1 MTERFDD
8 QPVWR
13 SSGVAAGQAGI
24 DLGLRA
30 HMVRVFMYM
39 AVGLGLTGLVAFYA
53 ASSPSLMM
61 AIFASP
67 LKWVVM
73 LAPIGMVFFL
83 SARIGSMS
91 FSTAQMVFWIY
102 AGMMGLSLSSIFLV
116 FTGES
121 IARLFFITAS
131 VFGAMSLYGYTTRKD
146 LTSMGS
152 FLMMGVLGLV
162 VASLVNL
169 FLQSSAM
176 QMMISTIGV
185 LVFTGLTA
193 YDTQQIKESYFE
205 ADTAD
210 ISGKKAIIGAL
221 QLYLDFINLF
231 ISLLQLFGDRR

>member
-13 SSGVAAGQAGI
+13 GAGPAAGQVGI
-24 DLGLRA
+24 DLGLRS
-30 HMVRVFMYM
+30 HMVRVYMYM
-39 AVGLGLTGLVAFYA
+39 ALGLALTGLVAFFA
-53 ASSPSLMM
+53 ASSPALMT
-61 AIFASP
+61 AIFTTP
-67 LKWVVM
+67 LKWLVM
-73 LAPIGMVFFL
+73 LAPLGMVIYL
-83 SARIGSMS
+83 SARIGAMS

-102 AGMMGLSLSSIFLV
+102 AGMMGLSLSAIFLV

-121 IARLFFITAS
+121 IARLFFITSS

-146 LTSMGS
+146 LTAMGS
-152 FLMMGVLGLV
+152 FLMMGVVGIV
-162 VASLVNL
+162 IASVVNL
-169 FLQSSAM
+169 FLHSSAM
-176 QMMISTIGV
+176 QMMISVIGV

-193 YDTQQIKESYFE
+193 YDTQQIKESYLE
-205 ADTAD
+205 SDTGD

>member
-13 SSGVAAGQAGI
+13 GASPATQEIGI

-30 HMVRVFMYM
+30 YMVRVYMYM
-39 AVGLGLTGLVAFYA
+39 AMGLGLTSLVAFYA
-53 ASSPSLMM
+53 ASSPSLMTS
-61 AIFASP
+61 IFTSP
-67 LKWVVM
+67 LQWVVM

-83 SARIGSMS
+83 SARIATLS
-91 FSTAQMVFWIY
+91 FQTAQMLFWIY
-102 AGMMGLSLSSIFLV
+102 AGLMGLSLSSIFLI

-121 IARLFFITAS
+121 IARLFFITSS

-162 VASLVNL
+162 VASIVNL
-169 FLQSSAM
+169 FLHSSAM

-205 ADTAD
+205 ADSIEIT
-210 ISGKKAIIGAL
+210 GKKAIIGAL

>member
-13 SSGVAAGQAGI
+13 GAGAATGQAGI
-24 DLGLRA
+24 DLGLRS
-30 HMVRVFMYM
+30 HMVRVYMYM
-39 AVGLGLTGLVAFYA
+39 ALGLALTGLVAFFA
-53 ASSPSLMM
+53 ASSPELMT
-61 AIFASP
+61 AIFTTP

-73 LAPIGMVFFL
+73 LAPLGMVIYL

-102 AGMMGLSLSSIFLV
+102 AGMMGLSLSAIFLV

-121 IARLFFITAS
+121 IARLFFITSS

-146 LTSMGS
+146 LTAMGS
-152 FLMMGVLGLV
+152 FLMMGVVGIVIASV
-162 VASLVNL
+162 VNM
-169 FLQSSAM
+169 FLHSSAM
-176 QMMISTIGV
+176 QMMISVIGV

-193 YDTQQIKESYFE
+193 YDTQQIKESYLE
-205 ADTAD
+205 SDTGD
-210 ISGKKAIIGAL
+210 ISGKKAILGAL

>member
-1 MTERFDD
+1 MTKRFDD

-13 SSGVAAGQAGI
+13 GAGPATQELGI

-30 HMVRVFMYM
+30 YMVRVYMYM
-39 AVGLGLTGLVAFYA
+39 AMGLALTGLVAFYA
-53 ASSPSLMM
+53 ASSPSLMVS
-61 AIFASP
+61 IFTSP

-83 SARIGSMS
+83 SARIGTLS
-91 FSTAQMVFWIY
+91 FQTAQMLFWVY
-102 AGMMGLSLSSIFLV
+102 AGLMGLSLSSIFLV

-121 IARLFFITAS
+121 IARLFFITSS

-146 LTSMGS
+146 LTAMGS

-162 VASLVNL
+162 IASVVNI
-169 FLQSSAM
+169 FLHSSAM
-176 QMMISTIGV
+176 QMMISTVGV

-193 YDTQQIKESYFE
+193 YDTQQIKSSYFE
-205 ADTAD
+205 ADD
-210 ISGKKAIIGAL
+210 IEITGKKAIIGAL